1 MRKRNSKAEKNE
13 DSLGDKLDR
22 ILDDN
27 SLTFFRLGEL

>member
-13 DSLGDKLDR
+13 DRLGDKLDR

>member
-1 MRKRNSKAEKNE
+1 MRKQNPKAEKDK

-27 SLTFFRLGEL
+27 SLTFFRLSEL